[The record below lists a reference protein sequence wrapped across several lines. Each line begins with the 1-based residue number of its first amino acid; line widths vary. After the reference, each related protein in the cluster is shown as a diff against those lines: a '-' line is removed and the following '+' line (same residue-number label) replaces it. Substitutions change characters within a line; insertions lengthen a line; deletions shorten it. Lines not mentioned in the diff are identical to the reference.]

1 MIFPFV
7 LHEDMKLKIL
17 EALPSLSTL
26 GPLNVCIHVC
36 VFEWPSFYEIE
47 EDISFCKRGG
57 KRGRRKNLVSL
68 RSDAH
73 FFKVNIQLLIF
84 K

>member
-1 MIFPFV
+1 MK
-7 LHEDMKLKIL
+7 DMKLKIL

-36 VFEWPSFYEIE
+36 VFEWPSFYRLREL
-47 EDISFCKRGG
+47 SPSVRGG

-68 RSDAH
+68 E
-73 FFKVNIQLLIF
+73 K
-84 K
+84 